1 MPDSTQVPGYDRTL
15 ANREPPGR
23 SGTGSGGDL
32 VTSEP
37 GQYPP
42 VAPGDTTIFGGPL
55 PTGTGAPGTAGG
67 DYGGPDT
74 SQAGQLGDSF
84 TGLSR
89 DDITDTGAPGTD
101 GADIPAGAG
110 PDTVKFTRPGSY
122 LSGSY
127 AQDTVRGKVDGPAE
141 WTEAN
146 SGGYGT
152 DGPKLPGMKEPT
164 PDGGPFQP
172 GSGGRVMRGGRA
184 VRG

>member
-1 MPDSTQVPGYDRTL
+1 MPDSTQVPGYDRDH
-15 ANREPPGR
+15 AIREAPGR
-23 SGTGSGGDL
+23 SGTQDNTQF

-42 VAPGDTTIFGGPL
+42 VAPGDTAIFGGPL

-67 DYGGPDT
+67 DYGGQVT

-89 DDITDTGAPGTD
+89 EDITDTGAPGTE
-101 GADIPAGAG
+101 GADIPDGAG
-110 PDTVKFTRPGSY
+110 SDTVKFTRPGSY

-127 AQDTVRGKVDGPAE
+127 TQDTVRGSVDGPGE

-146 SGGYGT
+146 SGGYAT
-152 DGPKLPGMKEPT
+152 DGPKLPGMHEPT

-172 GSGGRVMRGGRA
+172 GSGGRVMRGGRLK
-184 VRG
+184 GG